1 MQKRKEKKKIVPE
14 FEVWNNVKIG
24 NKNRKKK
31 QKYDFIYNNVKI
43 GFEKMK
49 RL

>member
-1 MQKRKEKKKIVPE
+1 MEYGMMMRIRKLGTRIE
-14 FEVWNNVKIG
+14 
-24 NKNRKKK
+24 KKK